1 MKKSSS
7 AFFAGVCTACLVGGL
22 SLSVLAASDC
32 MTIDVTPISI
42 QVNGTEFAPTDV
54 NGNPVPVFAYEGTTY
69 APLRALAEAY
79 GLEVGYD
86 AERNMATVT
95 DPDAVVEE
103 PEVVPE
109 PVVSTDYST
118 WTAEE
123 EAAYEEFKSLWIVEY
138 SNYYSNVNLYKVFEF
153 EKTNETLKQYGTL
166 TVEQFA
172 LRYDAELQNEY
183 NTTEVRY
190 HAGQVV
196 RGWADKF
203 TDGEWQSGYVEF
215 RNDLTKGGF

>member
-7 AFFAGVCTACLVGGL
+7 AFLAGVCTACLVGGL
-22 SLSVLAASDC
+22 SLSVLAASGC

-95 DPDAVVEE
+95 DPDAAVEE

-123 EAAYEEFKSLWIVEY
+123 EAAYEEFKSLWKEWDVRPTEIL
-138 SNYYSNVNLYKVFEF
+138 SFNLTTDFKSA
-153 EKTNETLKQYGTL
+153 KETLKKYPAEL
-166 TVEQFA
+166 IEKCS
-172 LRYDAELQNEY
+172 LRMDAEVSPGREIQV
-183 NTTEVRY
+183 TEIRY
-190 HAGQVV
+190 HFAQIVG
-196 RGWADKF
+196 GWVDKL
-203 TDGEWQSGYVEF
+203 TDSGWVCGYQKCYPNPWQ
-215 RNDLTKGGF
+215 